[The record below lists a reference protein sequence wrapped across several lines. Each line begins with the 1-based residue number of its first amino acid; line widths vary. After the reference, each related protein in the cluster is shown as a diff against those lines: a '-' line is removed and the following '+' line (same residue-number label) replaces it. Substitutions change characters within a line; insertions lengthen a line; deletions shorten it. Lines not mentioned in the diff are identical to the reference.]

1 MVVKRKKE
9 YSKPEFTV
17 FELQMEQTLLTMSSN
32 SVDLTGAGVNEIDG
46 DDNGII
52 IW

>member
-32 SVDLTGAGVNEIDG
+32 SVGLTGAGVDESDG
-46 DDNGII
+46 DDNGNDK
-52 IW
+52 W

>member
-9 YSKPEFTV
+9 YSKPELTA
-17 FELQMEQTLLTMSSN
+17 FELQMRQTLLTMSSN
-32 SVDLTGAGVNEIDG
+32 SVDLTGAGVNESDG
-46 DDNGII
+46 DDNGDN

>member
-9 YSKPEFTV
+9 YSKPEFTA
-17 FELQMEQTLLTMSSN
+17 FELQMGQTLLTMSSN
-32 SVDLTGAGVNEIDG
+32 SVGLTGAGVNESDG
-46 DDNGII
+46 DDNGVI

>member
-9 YSKPEFTV
+9 YSKPEFAV
-17 FELQMEQTLLTMSSN
+17 FKMQMEQTLLTMSSN
-32 SVDLTGAGVNEIDG
+32 SVDLTGAGVNESDG
-46 DDNGII
+46 DDNGDN